1 MSEHIDTKSGL
12 IAWFARNSVAA
23 NLLMWSIILGGIF
36 GIIQVQKKIFP
47 QFIINQVIVQV
58 PYLGAAPQEVEE
70 GVILKIE
77 EAVKNLEGIKKITST
92 AREGL
97 GTVSIEVEDGYDVQ
111 NMLDEVK
118 VQVDAIPTFP
128 ANTEKPVVYRVKV
141 PQDVLWVSV
150 YGTVSER
157 SLKEITKDMRDDI
170 ANLPGVS
177 DVSVFGARDY
187 EVSVEISEND
197 LQAYNLT
204 FDEVVRAIRATSI
217 DIPGGSIK
225 SENGDILLRAKGQA
239 YTAYEFASIPLI
251 NRQDGTRLLLGDIAS
266 INDGFIE
273 DNQFALFDGK
283 PAMSIRVRAV
293 GDQNALEISKQVNR
307 YLDEQRDILPPNV
320 SADSWGDSSFYLAD
334 RLNMMLSNM
343 FFGALLVFLV
353 LSLFLKIKLAF
364 WVIVGLPV
372 CFLGTLMLMPIQYI
386 DVSINLLS
394 LFGFI
399 LVLGIV
405 VDDAII
411 MGESAYSEMDKHGH
425 SMDNIIR
432 GVKRVAMPATFG
444 VLTTI
449 AAFSPMLMVSG
460 TFGVIWKT
468 IGMVVILCLVF
479 SLIES
484 KLILPA
490 HLAHMKVKPYDPD
503 TANWFQRKREA
514 FNELVKGFI
523 ANKYAPFLVKAVK
536 YRYTTLATFVAMLI
550 LTIGLFGSGLVR
562 FVFFPDI
569 PSDFMVATIEM
580 EAGSSL
586 KQRDQAIT
594 NVMNGAL
601 AMENQISEETGAG
614 VIKHF
619 LAFDTG
625 ALSGQFFIELTKGE
639 TRDLT
644 DKQIQEV
651 WREKIPEMAGVRSF
665 SIGGGGG
672 PGGGSDLDFE
682 FSSNNL
688 QELTNVTA
696 ELRSYLEAYEGVS
709 EINDTFS
716 GGSDEIQLAVKPQAE
731 ALGISLSQLAQQV
744 RYGFFG
750 AEAQRIQR
758 QDEEVKVMVR
768 YPQEQRNSV
777 GNLENMRVRAPNGDD
792 IPFSQVADI
801 ELAKGYSSIIR
812 VDGARSITVTGKVNK
827 DLIDPGEVVSEVTNE
842 VIPEILSRYPQVSF
856 KLQGNSREQGEAMLS
871 LAQGFLFA
879 LLAIF
884 ALMAIPLKSYSQP
897 LIIMSVIPFGVV
909 GAIIGHLLLGKA
921 VSVLSICGIIAL
933 SGVVVNDSLI
943 MVDFVNRARR
953 EGYRMIDAVVNAGTQ
968 RFRAI
973 VLTSLTT
980 FMGLM
985 PIVFER
991 SLQAQIVIPMA
1002 ISLAFGILF
1011 ATVITLLLVPSLY
1024 LILDD
1029 FKTAFR
1035 GKKGKRVDASK
1046 SQDDNPNEANGDFAA
1061 EGK

>member
-1 MSEHIDTKSGL
+1 MSEHIDTKSGI

-23 NLLMWSIILGGIF
+23 NLLMVSIIVGGIF

-47 QFIINQVIVQV
+47 QFIINNVVVQV

-97 GTVSIEVEDGYDVQ
+97 GSVSIEVEDDYDVQ
-111 NMLDEVK
+111 DMLDEVK
-118 VQVDAIPTFP
+118 VQVDAIPSFP

-150 YGTVSER
+150 HGNVSER
-157 SLKEITKDMRDDI
+157 ELKEITKSMRDEI
-170 ANLPGVS
+170 ANLNGVS

-187 EVSVEISEND
+187 EVSVEISENE
-197 LQAYNLT
+197 LQAYDLT

-239 YTAYEFASIPLI
+239 YTAWEFASIPLI
-251 NRQDGTRLLLGDIAS
+251 NQADGTRLLLGDIAS

-273 DNQFALFDGK
+273 DNQYALFDGK

-293 GDQNALEISKQVNR
+293 GDQNALEISERVNE
-307 YLDEQRDILPPNV
+307 YLDKKRGELPQNV

-334 RLNMMLSNM
+334 RLSMMLENM

-372 CFLGTLMLMPIQYI
+372 CFLGTLMLMPMEYFDI
-386 DVSINLLS
+386 SINLLS

-425 SMDNIIR
+425 SVDNIIR

-468 IGMVVILCLVF
+468 IGLVVILCLVF

-490 HLAHMKVKPYDPD
+490 HLANMKVKPYDRA
-503 TANWFQRKREA
+503 TANRFQKMRER
-514 FNELVKGFI
+514 FNDRLKGFI
-523 ANKYAPFLVKAVK
+523 NNKYAPFLIKAIK
-536 YRYTTLATFVAMLI
+536 YRYTTLAAFVALLI
-550 LTIGLFGSGLVR
+550 LTIGLFASGLVR

-569 PSDFMVATIEM
+569 PSDFVIASVEM

-594 NVMNGAL
+594 NLMNAAIEMDNEL
-601 AMENQISEETGAG
+601 AEETGAG

-619 LAFDTG
+619 LAFDNG
-625 ALSGQFFIELTKGE
+625 PLAGQLFIELTKGE
-639 TRDLT
+639 TRELT

-651 WREKIPEMAGVRSF
+651 WRKKVPEMAGIRTL
-665 SIGGGGG
+665 SIGGAGG
-672 PGGGSDLDFE
+672 PGGGADFAFQ
-682 FSSNNL
+682 FSSSNL
-688 QELTNVTA
+688 QQLQNITKD
-696 ELRSYLEAYEGVS
+696 LRAYLDAYTGIS
-709 EINDTFS
+709 EVNDTFS
-716 GGSDEIQLAVKPQAE
+716 GGSDEIQLEVKPQAE

-758 QDEEVKVMVR
+758 GDEEVKVMVR
-768 YPQEQRNSV
+768 YPQDQRNSI

-792 IPFSQVADI
+792 IPFRQVADI
-801 ELAKGYSSIIR
+801 TLAEGYSSIIR
-812 VDGARSITVTGKVNK
+812 VDGSRSITISGTVNK
-827 DLIDPGEVVSEVTNE
+827 DLIDPGEVTNDVRE
-842 VIPEILSRYPQVSF
+842 NVIPELLERYPSVNF
-856 KLQGNSREQGEAMLS
+856 ELQGNSREQGEAMVS

-897 LIIMSVIPFGVV
+897 LIIMSVIPFGMV
-909 GAIIGHLLLGKA
+909 GAIFGHLLLGKA

-933 SGVVVNDSLI
+933 AGVVVNDSLI

-953 EGYRMIDAVVNAGTQ
+953 EGRSLIDAAVSAGTQ

-980 FMGLM
+980 FMGLL

-1024 LILDD
+1024 MILDD
-1029 FKTAFR
+1029 IKTAFR
-1035 GKKGKRVDASK
+1035 GKKGQKEQKNPADASELDEQTYAVDK
-1046 SQDDNPNEANGDFAA
+1046 
-1061 EGK
+1061 